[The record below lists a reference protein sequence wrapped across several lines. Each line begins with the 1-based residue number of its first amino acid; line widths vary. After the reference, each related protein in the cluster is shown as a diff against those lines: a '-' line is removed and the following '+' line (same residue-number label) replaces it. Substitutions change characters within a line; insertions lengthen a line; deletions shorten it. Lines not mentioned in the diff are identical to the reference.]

1 MGVVLFGTVRARGDV
16 VDSVDV
22 GEAGPRFA
30 AAVSTE
36 GGGFVRMWKR
46 LEKFPATERRPAFEL
61 LSEAREVVVARAAG
75 DGRRHD
81 SVRAKRGTWGNGN
94 LSPAPIH
101 RRRPIPGGAGQTEV
115 RIAGE

>member
-30 AAVSTE
+30 AAVSTAA
-36 GGGFVRMWKR
+36 GGFVRMWKR

-61 LSEAREVVVARAAG
+61 LSEAREVVVADCASTMSVCRAAVIIK
-75 DGRRHD
+75 RFAYP
-81 SVRAKRGTWGNGN
+81 AK
-94 LSPAPIH
+94 
-101 RRRPIPGGAGQTEV
+101 
-115 RIAGE
+115 